1 MAVLVIKVGLGMKL
15 LRKYKIIIAVP
26 MLGFFLLNVTVNA
39 AEDTWPIVYEGKGD
53 EITYL
58 TDVGN
63 SESYEVK
70 EGDTLWK
77 IAREKMGSGSS
88 YRELAEAN
96 SDLITDPNLI
106 LPGMMLQMPARGV
119 GLKGSSGFVYEGCY
133 RYAIP
138 EGWTVGYCSEGEA
151 WANWALMGIWKGDIV
166 CLIQDRDRQM
176 NESTRDWALFCEQ
189 IRSYV
194 QENYSDTVSDLDFQY
209 YETEGGEKV
218 YLYSYTYEIN
228 LETYGEEGS
237 YRVKVCMGIHL
248 TEHIQ
253 AQFLGFADKS
263 QIRDHVLYTAGT
275 FKELGKPQKPIA
287 ELTNMAIEPVYSWE
301 LSGMFNP
308 FPWIEQYYDGLM
320 REILDIPKEQSLRDK
335 FLQ

>member
-1 MAVLVIKVGLGMKL
+1 MKL
-15 LRKYKIIIAVP
+15 SGKLGITITVPILGIILFHMPVYA
-26 MLGFFLLNVTVNA
+26 GENS
-39 AEDTWPIVYEGKGD
+39 WPIVYEGKGD

-70 EGDTLWK
+70 EGDTLWE
-77 IAREKMGSGSS
+77 IAKEKTGSGSS

-96 SDLITDPNLI
+96 SDLLTDPNLI
-106 LPGMMLQMPARGV
+106 LPGMMLQMPAHGV
-119 GLKGSSGFVYEGCY
+119 GLKGSSGFVYQGYY

-138 EGWTVGYCSEGEA
+138 EGWTVGYRSEGEA
-151 WANWALMGIWKGDIV
+151 WANWALMGMWKGDIV
-166 CLIQDRDRQM
+166 CLIQDRDSQM
-176 NESTRDWALFCEQ
+176 NESTRDWQLFCQQ

-194 QENYSDTVSDLDFQY
+194 QENYPDTVSDLDFQY
-209 YETEGGEKV
+209 YETEEGEKV

-228 LETYGEEGS
+228 LETYGQEGS

-253 AQFLGFADKS
+253 AQFLGFANKS
-263 QIRDHVLYTAGT
+263 QIRDHVLYTTGT

-287 ELTNMAIEPVYSWE
+287 EVTNMAIEPVYSWE

-320 REILDIPKEQSLRDK
+320 REMLDIPREQSLKEK
-335 FLQ
+335 FLESN